1 MSGQAEQLQQTM
13 SFFKLNDDRH
23 SAGTSMAMV
32 ARKPK
37 TALRVDGPSR
47 RGFAKV
53 PAPAMAH
60 VSALELD
67 ETKFTKF

>member
-1 MSGQAEQLQQTM
+1 
-13 SFFKLNDDRH
+13 
-23 SAGTSMAMV
+23 MAMV